1 MSNSENIA
9 LVDRL
14 RREPTETEWLE
25 FKADRYEPK
34 VIGEYLSAL
43 ANGACV
49 AGKTRGYL
57 VFGVDDATHA
67 VVGTSFNPYAAKGKG
82 NQDLLLWLTLG
93 LDPRIGIE
101 AHLVDHPGGRVV
113 LFEIGA
119 PRGCPVKFYGTAYIR
134 VGTSKTELAKHPEKE
149 RAIWSR
155 GLDWSAQ
162 ICERATLADLDPE
175 AIRKARQQ
183 FKIKHPR
190 SAELVDDWDEMTF
203 LNKAKVTLHGNITN
217 TALILLGKPES
228 AGLLSPSVA
237 KISWI
242 LKDAE
247 NRELDYEHFFP
258 PFILQVDQVLARIR
272 NLTLRMLPSGTL
284 FPQEIT
290 QYDPWVIREALHNC
304 IAHQDYTLGCR
315 TSVVETPTSVLL
327 RNCGAFLPGSVEDVI
342 ERDAPSELY
351 RNPFLADAMVN
362 LNMID
367 TQGGGIKRMFETQ
380 IKRFFPLP
388 DYDLSEIERVAVTIR
403 GEILDEQYTQL
414 LMDRTHLGLPAIM
427 LLDKVQKHIPI
438 SPEDH
443 RFLKRANLVEGRY
456 PHLIIAG
463 RIAKAIGQPD
473 RHILERGF
481 ENQYYR
487 DLILKLVQ
495 DHGPVSRENI
505 DHLLMGKLPDVLT
518 VPEKKEKI
526 HNLLSGLST
535 RGLIV
540 NKGSR
545 SKPQWILGGKDTN

>member
-1 MSNSENIA
+1 MSNSETIA

-25 FKADRYEPK
+25 FKADRYEPR

-57 VFGVDDATHA
+57 IFGVDNATHA

-119 PRGCPVKFYGTAYIR
+119 PRGYPVKFYGTAYIR

-149 RAIWSR
+149 RVIWSR

-162 ICERATLADLDPE
+162 ICEQATLADLDPE

-190 SAELVDDWDEMTF
+190 SAELVDDWDETTF

-380 IKRFFPLP
+380 VKRFFPLP
-388 DYDLSEIERVAVTIR
+388 DYDLSEPERVAVTIR
-403 GEILDEQYTQL
+403 GEILDEQYTRL
-414 LMDRTHLGLPAIM
+414 LMDRTHLGLPAII

-438 SPEDH
+438 SREDH
-443 RFLKRANLVEGRY
+443 QFLKRANLVEGRY
-456 PHLIIAG
+456 PRLIISG

-473 RHILERGF
+473 RHILDRGF

-487 DLILKLVQ
+487 DLILKLVR
-495 DHGPVSRENI
+495 DHGPISRENI
-505 DHLLMGKLPDVLT
+505 DHMLMGKLPDVLT
-518 VPEKKEKI
+518 ESERKEKI
-526 HNLLSGLST
+526 HNLISGLSKK
-535 RGLIV
+535 RLIV

-545 SKPQWILGGKDTN
+545 TKPQWVNGKNDAN

>member
-1 MSNSENIA
+1 MSNSENTA

-119 PRGCPVKFYGTAYIR
+119 PRGYPVKFYGTAYIR

-149 RAIWSR
+149 RVIWSR

-162 ICERATLADLDPE
+162 ICEQATLADLDPE

-190 SAELVDDWDEMTF
+190 SAELVDDWDETTF

-380 IKRFFPLP
+380 VKRFFPLP
-388 DYDLSEIERVAVTIR
+388 DYDLSEPERVAVTIR
-403 GEILDEQYTQL
+403 GEILDEQYTRL
-414 LMDRTHLGLPAIM
+414 LMDRTHLGLPAII

-438 SPEDH
+438 SREDH
-443 RFLKRANLVEGRY
+443 QFLKRANLVEGRY
-456 PHLIIAG
+456 PRLIISG

-473 RHILERGF
+473 RHILDRGF

-487 DLILKLVQ
+487 DLILKLVR
-495 DHGPVSRENI
+495 DHGPISRENI
-505 DHLLMGKLPDVLT
+505 DHMLMGKLPDVLT
-518 VPEKKEKI
+518 ESERKEKI
-526 HNLLSGLST
+526 HNLISGLSKK
-535 RGLIV
+535 RLIV

-545 SKPQWILGGKDTN
+545 TKPQWVNGKNDAN

>member
-1 MSNSENIA
+1 MSNSETIA

-25 FKADRYEPK
+25 FKADRYEPR

-57 VFGVDDATHA
+57 VFGVDNATHA

-119 PRGCPVKFYGTAYIR
+119 PRGYPVKFYGTAYIR

-149 RAIWSR
+149 RVIWSR

-162 ICERATLADLDPE
+162 ICEQATLADLDPE

-190 SAELVDDWDEMTF
+190 SAELVDDWDETTF

-242 LKDAE
+242 LKNAE

-380 IKRFFPLP
+380 VKRFFPLP
-388 DYDLSEIERVAVTIR
+388 DYDLSEPERVAVTIR
-403 GEILDEQYTQL
+403 GEILDEQYTRL
-414 LMDRTHLGLPAIM
+414 LMDRTHLGLPAII

-438 SPEDH
+438 SREDH
-443 RFLKRANLVEGRY
+443 QFLKRANLVEGRY
-456 PHLIIAG
+456 PRLIISG

-473 RHILERGF
+473 RHILDRGF

-487 DLILKLVQ
+487 DLILKLVR
-495 DHGPVSRENI
+495 DHGPISRENI
-505 DHLLMGKLPDVLT
+505 DHMLMGKLPDVLT
-518 VPEKKEKI
+518 ESERKEKI
-526 HNLLSGLST
+526 HNLISGLSKK
-535 RGLIV
+535 RLIV

-545 SKPQWILGGKDTN
+545 TKPQWVNGKNDAN

>member
-1 MSNSENIA
+1 MSNSETIA

-25 FKADRYEPK
+25 FKADRYEPR

-57 VFGVDDATHA
+57 VFGVDNATHA

-119 PRGCPVKFYGTAYIR
+119 PRGYPVKFYGTAYIR

-149 RAIWSR
+149 RVIWSR

-162 ICERATLADLDPE
+162 ICEQATLADLDPE

-190 SAELVDDWDEMTF
+190 SAELVDDWDETTF

-380 IKRFFPLP
+380 VKRFFPLP
-388 DYDLSEIERVAVTIR
+388 DYDLSEPERVAVTIR
-403 GEILDEQYTQL
+403 GEILDEQYTRL
-414 LMDRTHLGLPAIM
+414 LMDRTHLGLPAII

-438 SPEDH
+438 SREDH
-443 RFLKRANLVEGRY
+443 QFLKRANLVEGRY
-456 PHLIIAG
+456 PRLIISG

-473 RHILERGF
+473 RHILDRGF

-487 DLILKLVQ
+487 DLILKLVR
-495 DHGPVSRENI
+495 DHGPISRENI
-505 DHLLMGKLPDVLT
+505 DHMLMGKLPDVLT
-518 VPEKKEKI
+518 ESERKEKI
-526 HNLLSGLST
+526 HNLISGLSKK
-535 RGLIV
+535 RLIV

-545 SKPQWILGGKDTN
+545 TKPQWVNGKNDAN